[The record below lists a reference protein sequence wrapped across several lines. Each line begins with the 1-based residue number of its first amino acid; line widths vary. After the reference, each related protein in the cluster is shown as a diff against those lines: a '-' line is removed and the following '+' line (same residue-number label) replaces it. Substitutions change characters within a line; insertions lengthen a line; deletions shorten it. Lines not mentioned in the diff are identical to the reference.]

1 MWPLARGRQI
11 VQHLFTALDRVDL
24 ASNHNPNPKVHKMD
38 PGFLITAQE
47 QAAKA
52 HFRCSLFPDIISLAF
67 CLFSPH
73 QQVLSFGFATYD
85 ET

>member
-1 MWPLARGRQI
+1 MCRLARGHQI
-11 VQHLFTALDRVDL
+11 VQHLFSALDRVDL
-24 ASNHNPNPKVHKMD
+24 ASNRNPNPKVHKMD
-38 PGFLITAQE
+38 PVFLITAQE

-52 HFRCSLFPDIISLAF
+52 HFRCSLFPDIILPAF

-73 QQVLSFGFATYD
+73 QLVSSFGFATYD

>member
-1 MWPLARGRQI
+1 MWRLARGHQI

-24 ASNHNPNPKVHKMD
+24 ASNRNPNPNPKVHKMD
-38 PGFLITAQE
+38 PGLLITAQE

-52 HFRCSLFPDIISLAF
+52 HFRCSLFPDMISLAF

-73 QQVLSFGFATYD
+73 QQVSSFGFAT
-85 ET
+85 